1 VLVNQAPE
9 TRVSRKSTRT
19 AVATSVALVI
29 ASVLVMSWLA
39 TAGDQYLPK
48 LFLDRGTQAP
58 AAAYFSG
65 MVLLLSIAALVI
77 LWFRQRSVLDLWLI
91 VAMCAW
97 SLDIV
102 IQTVAGSRWTL
113 GFYLSR
119 VYALITATVVLIVL
133 LWETMT
139 LYARLAV
146 SVFAQ
151 GRERESRMMTIEALA
166 GSIAH
171 EIKQPLSGMVSSAN
185 AGLRWLDRPIPE
197 LEAARGSLHRIV
209 SDGHRAGQVLD
220 SVRALF
226 RGAVQETGPISLNA
240 LILEILELAGFQFRS
255 EDVTVLTELAPD
267 LPMVYANKAQL
278 QEVMLNLIT
287 NAMEAM
293 KPVTDR
299 ARVLKVSTAFVS
311 GQGVLIALEDS
322 GTGIDPKNVNVIFDA
337 FFTTKPAGTGM
348 GLAICGSII
357 EAHNGRLWVTPKQSE
372 GAIFQFTVPIDKEQA
387 QVGR

>member
-1 VLVNQAPE
+1 
-9 TRVSRKSTRT
+9 
-19 AVATSVALVI
+19 VALVI
-29 ASVLVMSWLA
+29 ASVLVLSWLA
-39 TAGDQYLPK
+39 TAGDHYLPK

-58 AAAYFSG
+58 AAPYFSG
-65 MVLLLSIAALVI
+65 LVLLLSIAALLM
-77 LWFRQRSVLDLWLI
+77 LWLRQRSVLDLWLI

-102 IQTVAGSRWTL
+102 IQTIAGSRWTL

-151 GRERESRMMTIEALA
+151 RRQRESRMMTLEALA

-226 RGAVQETGPISLNA
+226 RGAVEETGPISVNA

-255 EDVTVLTELAPD
+255 EGVVVLTELATD
-267 LPMVYANKAQL
+267 LPMVSANKAQL
-278 QEVMLNLIT
+278 QEVILNLIT

-293 KPVTDR
+293 RPVTER

-311 GQGVLIALEDS
+311 GQGVLIAVEDS

-348 GLAICGSII
+348 GLALCRSII
-357 EAHNGRLWVTPKQSE
+357 EAHAGRLWVTPKQSE